1 MVADDLVARI
11 AELEGR
17 LQLVEDD
24 RAIRELFARYGFNA
38 DMGRSEAFV
47 SLYTEDGGIDISID
61 RRWEGHA
68 GLMEFITS
76 ARGAVGRS
84 MHALGNN
91 LVTHINSNNAV
102 AEGYSIILMR
112 EEDGVHVFSCS
123 ANRWTLEKI
132 DGVWYIKERF
142 IRSPGADGYDTV
154 LSAEGYSDVLAG
166 SESTDVR

>member
-1 MVADDLVARI
+1 
-11 AELEGR
+11 
-17 LQLVEDD
+17 
-24 RAIRELFARYGFNA
+24 
-38 DMGRSEAFV
+38 
-47 SLYTEDGGIDISID
+47 
-61 RRWEGHA
+61 
-68 GLMEFITS
+68 
-76 ARGAVGRS
+76 
-84 MHALGNN
+84 
-91 LVTHINSNNAV
+91 
-102 AEGYSIILMR
+102 MR